1 MIAIDDV
8 IRALA
13 LPADC
18 RVDQRV
24 AKKLIVEQGLPT
36 PADKKQVQEGIE
48 DVIWVAALKPN
59 RIGVQPWVDEIR
71 AYREIVVLTAT
82 LRPKA
87 KAPRLIEI
95 IHRIVPHPVLL
106 VVEQEGKVS
115 VSAAHKRHSQAERG
129 ATVLDGP
136 AATVSLQKAP
146 MGPDSD
152 FLNTLAVSC
161 LPSANLYAMV
171 QGWVDRV
178 EALRAARITGLFLL
192 RGDQAR
198 GGARGEL
205 LAEWEK
211 LQTDLAALRKKAKAE
226 KQMNRRVELNLKI
239 KKLEARATELRE
251 CL

>member
-24 AKKLIVEQGLPT
+24 AKKLIIEQGLPT
-36 PADKKQVQEGIE
+36 PADKKRVQEGIE
-48 DVIWVAALKPN
+48 DVFWVAALKPN

-71 AYREIVVLTAT
+71 AYREIVILTAT

-87 KAPRLIEI
+87 KPPRLIEI

-106 VVEQEGKVS
+106 VVEQEGQVS
-115 VSAAHKRHSQAERG
+115 VSAAHKRRSQAEKA
-129 ATVLDGP
+129 ATVLDGSP
-136 AATVSLQKAP
+136 ATVGLQKALD
-146 MGPDSD
+146 GPDSD
-152 FLNTLAVSC
+152 FLSTLAVSS
-161 LPSANLYAMV
+161 LPSASLYAMV

-178 EALRAARITGLFLL
+178 EALRAARITGLFRLP
-192 RGDQAR
+192 GDQPK

-226 KQMNRRVELNLKI
+226 KQMNRRVELNLGI
-239 KKLEARATELRE
+239 KKLEAQATELKGK
-251 CL
+251 L